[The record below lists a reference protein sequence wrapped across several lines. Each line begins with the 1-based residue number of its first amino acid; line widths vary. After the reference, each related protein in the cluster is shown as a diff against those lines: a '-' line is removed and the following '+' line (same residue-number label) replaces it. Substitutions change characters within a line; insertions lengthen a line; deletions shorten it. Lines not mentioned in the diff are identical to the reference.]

1 LSMNSDEPLTFHHV
15 FIIISLCLSIAALF
29 IERDL
34 SLRIHEMFVTSTLK
48 FGLLFPVVLIG
59 DLEGT
64 IYVGNSL
71 CTSIGREKKKKNM
84 WFCIVCRTIASWV
97 IGVACTPSCNGKYV
111 CNVHVIS
118 LTWTKMYAVKGT

>member
-1 LSMNSDEPLTFHHV
+1 MNSDEPLTFHHF

-48 FGLLFPVVLIG
+48 FGLLFPLVLIG

-64 IYVGNSL
+64 IYIYKGIL
-71 CTSIGREKKKKNM
+71 CARVLGEEKK
-84 WFCIVCRTIASWV
+84 
-97 IGVACTPSCNGKYV
+97 
-111 CNVHVIS
+111 HVILHRLQDYCFMGYWRS
-118 LTWTKMYAVKGT
+118 VYSVM

>member
-1 LSMNSDEPLTFHHV
+1 MNSDEPLTFHHV

-71 CTSIGREKKKKNM
+71 CTSIGREKKKK
-84 WFCIVCRTIASWV
+84 
-97 IGVACTPSCNGKYV
+97 
-111 CNVHVIS
+111 HVILHRLQDYCFMGYWRS
-118 LTWTKMYAVKGT
+118 VYSVM